1 VVAALIW
8 DVDREMFSVGPLII
22 YWYSVFFASG
32 FFLMVFS
39 LNKLVKSEGKDSFRM
54 NEFLIMQIIGSLAGA
69 RLVHCLFYQPEIY
82 LNDPIRILHLSEGG
96 LASHGG
102 FLGAM
107 VFGWLYAK
115 MKRQFSFLWLADR
128 TCIFAPLA
136 GFFMRIGNFFN
147 SEILG
152 LPTDLPWA
160 VVFAH
165 VDSVPRHPV
174 QLYEALCYLS
184 VAVIL
189 YVFYIIG
196 KNRWPEGCIV
206 GFCCIF
212 VGIFRFFLE
221 FLKEGQSSLVHQ
233 GMHLKMGQMLC
244 IPLMLVGFF
253 MVMDWHHTLSNR
265 MKPEAPRSTDP
276 NS

>member
-1 VVAALIW
+1 MDTAFIW
-8 DVDREMFSVGPLII
+8 DIDRELFSAGPFII

-32 FFLMVFS
+32 FFLMVFF
-39 LNKLVKSEGKDSFRM
+39 LDRLVKSEGKDSFRM
-54 NEFLIMQIIGSLAGA
+54 NEFLILQAIGSLAGA

-82 LNDPIRILHLSEGG
+82 LHDPVRIFHLSEGG

-107 VFGWLYAK
+107 VFGWLYVK
-115 MKRQFSFLWLADR
+115 MKPQLSFLWLADR

-152 LPTDLPWA
+152 LPTNLPWA
-160 VVFAH
+160 VVFAR

-174 QLYEALCYLS
+174 QLYEALGYLS
-184 VAVIL
+184 TAVAL
-189 YVFYIIG
+189 YTLYRIG
-196 KNRWPEGCIV
+196 KNRWPEGRIV

-212 VGIFRFFLE
+212 VSIFRFFLE
-221 FLKEGQSSLVHQ
+221 FLKEGQSSLVQQ
-233 GMHLKMGQMLC
+233 GMRLNMGQILC
-244 IPLMLVGFF
+244 IPLILFGFI
-253 MVMDWHHTLSNR
+253 MILDLQHKLSNR
-265 MKPEAPRSTDP
+265 MKPDEPKIP
-276 NS
+276 